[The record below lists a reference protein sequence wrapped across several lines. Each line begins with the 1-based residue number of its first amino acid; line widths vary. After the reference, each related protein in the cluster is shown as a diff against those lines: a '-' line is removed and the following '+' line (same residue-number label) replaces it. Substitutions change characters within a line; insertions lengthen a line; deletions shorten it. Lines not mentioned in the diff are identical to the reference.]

1 LFKRIDKYHIVYFIV
16 ILASSLLLLKAT
28 QLQLVSETYK
38 VKEQNVTLNRLWQ
51 YPGRGLIYDRN
62 GKLLVKNE
70 PVYQLKVV
78 FNELNPKMDTNL
90 ICTLLHLSKY
100 EFKKRMNVDWS
111 NYRFSKNIP
120 FVFLSKIEPEVFANF
135 SEHLY
140 EFPGFYPEVKNIR
153 NYLYP
158 NAAHVLGYIG
168 EVDEKKIAESNG
180 EYLLGDYIGITG
192 LEQSH
197 ETELRG
203 KRGVKFEL
211 KDNMGRIVEPYK
223 NGALDTPAVAGYDV
237 FSSIDIDL
245 QAYGE
250 LLMKNKRGAIVAIDP
265 STGEILAMVS
275 SPGYNPSDLAVK
287 NDRGRIFKQL
297 LEDSINKPLL
307 NRAVSSKYPPGSI
320 FKPIL
325 GLVTMQMRVTEPDRF
340 IACNGKYIYKTKYHI
355 WTYKCHHHAPT
366 HNISIALQHS
376 CNSYFFQLA
385 REGIEKYGY
394 TKPGLGLDTIVSYLK
409 DFGLGSKLGI
419 DLKNESK
426 GFVPSAQYY
435 DSIYKRQKAKWRSTY
450 IMSLGIGQGELEFTT
465 LQIANLAAVIG
476 NRGYFYTPHLVKK
489 FSNNHPVSNSFRKKN
504 IVRINKKYF
513 QSIIDGMELAVM
525 DGTALNTYVPGLSI
539 CGKTGTSEN
548 FTIINGKR
556 VQLKDNSVFMGF
568 APKYN
573 PKIAIAVYV
582 ENAGFGGDVAAPL
595 GSLVIEK
602 YLNDEIAFYRAG
614 LQRKLEAMDLNSISP
629 VVADKKA
636 KIPQNQDSLSVKKDT
651 TKI

>member
-1 LFKRIDKYHIVYFIV
+1 MFLTSIM
-16 ILASSLLLLKAT
+16 LLLKAT
-28 QLQLVSETYK
+28 QLQLISETYK
-38 VKEQNVTLNRLWQ
+38 EKEQNVTLNRLWQ

-62 GKLLVKNE
+62 GKLMVKNE
-70 PVYQLKVV
+70 PVYQLKVI

-90 ICTLLHLSKY
+90 ICSLLNISKY
-100 EFKKRMNVDWS
+100 EFKKRMNIDWT
-111 NYRFSKNIP
+111 NYRFSKNKP

-135 SEHLY
+135 SEHMY

-153 NYLYP
+153 NYLFP

-168 EVDEKKIAESNG
+168 EVDEKMITESNG

-211 KDNMGRIVEPYK
+211 KDNMGRIIEPYK
-223 NGALDTPAVAGYDV
+223 NGTLDTPAVAGYDI

-275 SPGYNPSDLAVK
+275 SPGYNPADLAVK

-340 IACNGKYIYKTKYHI
+340 IACNGRYEYKTKYHL

-394 TKPGLGLDTIVSYLK
+394 TKPGIGLDTIVSYMK
-409 DFGLGSKLGI
+409 DFGLGSRLGI

-465 LQIANLAAVIG
+465 LQIANLAAIIG
-476 NRGYFYTPHLVKK
+476 NRGYYYIPHLVKK
-489 FSNNHPVSNSFRKKN
+489 FSKNYPVSEKFRKKN
-504 IVRINKKYF
+504 KVRVHKKYF
-513 QSIIDGMELAVM
+513 QPIVDGMELAVM
-525 DGTALNTYVPGLSI
+525 DGTALHTYVPGLSI

-548 FTIINGKR
+548 FKIIKGKR

-602 YLNDEIAFYRAG
+602 YLNGQIAFYRTG

-629 VVADKKA
+629 VIADKKS
-636 KIPQNQDSLSVKKDT
+636 KIPQSQDTVSIKKDT

>member
-1 LFKRIDKYHIVYFIV
+1 MFLTSIM
-16 ILASSLLLLKAT
+16 LLLKAT

-38 VKEQNVTLNRLWQ
+38 EKEQNVTLNRLWQ

-70 PVYQLKVV
+70 PVYQLKVI

-90 ICTLLHLSKY
+90 ICSLLNISKY
-100 EFKKRMNVDWS
+100 EFKKRMNIDWT
-111 NYRFSKNIP
+111 NYRFSKNKP
-120 FVFLSKIEPEVFANF
+120 FIFLSKIEPEVFANF
-135 SEHLY
+135 SEHMY

-153 NYLYP
+153 NYLFP

-168 EVDEKKIAESNG
+168 EVDEKKITESNG

-211 KDNMGRIVEPYK
+211 KDNMGRIIEPYK
-223 NGALDTPAVAGYDV
+223 NGALDTPAVAGYDI

-275 SPGYNPSDLAVK
+275 SPGYNPADLAVK

-340 IACNGKYIYKTKYHI
+340 IACNGRYEYKTKYHL

-394 TKPGLGLDTIVSYLK
+394 TKPGLGLDTIVSYMK
-409 DFGLGSKLGI
+409 DFGLGSRLGI

-465 LQIANLAAVIG
+465 LQIANLAAIIG
-476 NRGYFYTPHLVKK
+476 NRGYYYIPHLVKK
-489 FSNNHPVSNSFRKKN
+489 FSKNYPVSEKFRKKN
-504 IVRINKKYF
+504 KVRVHKKYF
-513 QSIIDGMELAVM
+513 QPIVDGMELAVM
-525 DGTALNTYVPGLSI
+525 DGTALHTYVPGLSI

-548 FTIINGKR
+548 FKIIKGKR

-602 YLNDEIAFYRAG
+602 YLNGQIAFYRTG

-629 VVADKKA
+629 VIADKKS
-636 KIPQNQDSLSVKKDT
+636 KIPQSQDSVLVKKDT

>member
-1 LFKRIDKYHIVYFIV
+1 M
-16 ILASSLLLLKAT
+16 ASSLLLLKAT

-51 YPGRGLIYDRN
+51 NPGRGLIYDRN

-70 PVYQLKVV
+70 PVYQLKVI

-90 ICTLLHLSKY
+90 LCSLLHISKFD
-100 EFKKRMNVDWS
+100 FKKRMNVDWS
-111 NYRFSKNIP
+111 NYRFSKNKP

-135 SEHLY
+135 NEHLY

-211 KDNMGRIVEPYK
+211 KDNMGRIIEPYK
-223 NGALDTPAVAGYDV
+223 NGALDTPAIAGYDV
-237 FSSIDIDL
+237 YSSIDIDL

-355 WTYKCHHHAPT
+355 WTYKCHHHAQT

-426 GFVPSAQYY
+426 GFVPSSLYY
-435 DSIYKRQKAKWRSTY
+435 DNIYKRQKAKWRSTY

-476 NRGYFYTPHLVKK
+476 NKGYYYTPHLVKK
-489 FSNNHPVSNSFRKKN
+489 FSSDHPVSGNFRKKN
-504 IVRINKKYF
+504 KVRINKKYF

-525 DGTALNTYVPGLSI
+525 DGTALHTYVPGLSI

-602 YLNDEIAFYRAG
+602 YLNGEIAFYRAG

-636 KIPQNQDSLSVKKDT
+636 KNPQSQDSLSVKKDT

>member
-1 LFKRIDKYHIVYFIV
+1 MFLTSIM
-16 ILASSLLLLKAT
+16 LLLKAT

-38 VKEQNVTLNRLWQ
+38 EKEQNVTLNRLWQ

-70 PVYQLKVV
+70 PVYQLKVI

-90 ICTLLHLSKY
+90 ICSLLNISKY
-100 EFKKRMNVDWS
+100 EFKKRMNIDWA
-111 NYRFSKNIP
+111 NYRFSKNKP
-120 FVFLSKIEPEVFANF
+120 FIFLSKIEPEVFANF
-135 SEHLY
+135 SEHMY

-153 NYLYP
+153 NYLFP

-168 EVDEKKIAESNG
+168 EVDEKKITESNG

-211 KDNMGRIVEPYK
+211 KDNMGRIIEPYK
-223 NGALDTPAVAGYDV
+223 NGALDTPAVAGYDI

-275 SPGYNPSDLAVK
+275 SPGYNPADLAVK

-340 IACNGKYIYKTKYHI
+340 IACNGRYEYKTKYHL

-394 TKPGLGLDTIVSYLK
+394 TKPGLGLDTIVSYMK
-409 DFGLGSKLGI
+409 DFGLGSRLGI

-465 LQIANLAAVIG
+465 LQIANLAAIIG
-476 NRGYFYTPHLVKK
+476 NRGYYYIPHLVKK
-489 FSNNHPVSNSFRKKN
+489 FSKNYPVSEKFRKKN
-504 IVRINKKYF
+504 KVRVHKKYF
-513 QSIIDGMELAVM
+513 QPIVDGMELAVM
-525 DGTALNTYVPGLSI
+525 DGTALHTYVPGLSI

-548 FTIINGKR
+548 FKIIKGKR

-602 YLNDEIAFYRAG
+602 YLNGQIAFYRTG

-629 VVADKKA
+629 VIADKKS
-636 KIPQNQDSLSVKKDT
+636 KIPQSQDSVLVKKDT

>member
-1 LFKRIDKYHIVYFIV
+1 MFLTSIM
-16 ILASSLLLLKAT
+16 LLLKAT

-38 VKEQNVTLNRLWQ
+38 EKEQNVTLNRLWQ

-70 PVYQLKVV
+70 PVYQLKVI

-90 ICTLLHLSKY
+90 ICSLLNISKY
-100 EFKKRMNVDWS
+100 EFKKRMNIDWT
-111 NYRFSKNIP
+111 NYRFSKNKP
-120 FVFLSKIEPEVFANF
+120 FIFLSKIEPEVFANF
-135 SEHLY
+135 SEHMY

-153 NYLYP
+153 NYLFP

-168 EVDEKKIAESNG
+168 EVDEKKITESNG

-211 KDNMGRIVEPYK
+211 KDNMGRIIEPYK
-223 NGALDTPAVAGYDV
+223 NGTLDTPAVAGYDI

-275 SPGYNPSDLAVK
+275 SPGYNPADLAVK

-340 IACNGKYIYKTKYHI
+340 IACNGRYEYKTKYHL
-355 WTYKCHHHAPT
+355 WTYKCHHHAPA

-376 CNSYFFQLA
+376 CNSYFFQLV

-394 TKPGLGLDTIVSYLK
+394 TKPGIGLDTIVSYMK
-409 DFGLGSKLGI
+409 DFGLGSRLGI

-426 GFVPSAQYY
+426 GFVPSAHYY

-450 IMSLGIGQGELEFTT
+450 IMTVGIGQGELEFTT
-465 LQIANLAAVIG
+465 LQIANLAAIIG
-476 NRGYFYTPHLVKK
+476 NRGYYYIPHLVKK
-489 FSNNHPVSNSFRKKN
+489 FSRNHPVSENFSKKN
-504 IVRINKKYF
+504 KVRINKKYF
-513 QSIIDGMELAVM
+513 QPIVDGMELAVM
-525 DGTALNTYVPGLSI
+525 DGTALHTYVPGLSI

-548 FTIINGKR
+548 FKIIKGKR

-602 YLNDEIAFYRAG
+602 YLNGEIAFYRTG

-629 VVADKKA
+629 VIADKKS
-636 KIPQNQDSLSVKKDT
+636 KIPQSQDSVSVKKDT